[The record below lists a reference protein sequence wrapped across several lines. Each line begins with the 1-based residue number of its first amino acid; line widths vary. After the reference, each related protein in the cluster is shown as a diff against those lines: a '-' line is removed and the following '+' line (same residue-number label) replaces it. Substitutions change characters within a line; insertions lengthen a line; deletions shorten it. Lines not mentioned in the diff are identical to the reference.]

1 MGNIVFD
8 LVVDVVSV
16 NVIMNAGVGLLLMVL
31 RLLLLKASVV
41 AVVAVAV
48 AVDVVVVDVAVV
60 VISAGA
66 RGDAVGKLNYTRSG
80 KPTAERALTCMQ
92 VLKFFRTDLGNDTT
106 IVSYPSGGLS
116 KQPCFR
122 CVA

>member
-1 MGNIVFD
+1 
-8 LVVDVVSV
+8 LLLLL
-16 NVIMNAGVGLLLMVL
+16 LLLML
-31 RLLLLKASVV
+31 
-41 AVVAVAV
+41 
-48 AVDVVVVDVAVV
+48 VVVVDVAVV

-92 VLKFFRTDLGNDTT
+92 VLKLFRTDLGNDTT